1 MVNCPKC
8 GAEIKGGDKFCPY
21 CGSPLTT
28 DRRIHTRE
36 REVCF
41 GEGERRRDYSG
52 LASFGIFI
60 LIVGIIFTV
69 NPNLV
74 SEFRFW
80 VGQLTS
86 KKTLL
91 RPPQGLI
98 VSATLFFGLIGLSN
112 FFVAGIR
119 LFTYRA
125 RTGVLSDALSGVAL
139 LSFSYLIYLY
149 GAYTVTWQVVLALE
163 AMVCGLLIILYSM
176 TRYLFL

>member
-1 MVNCPKC
+1 MVSCPRC
-8 GAEIKGGDKFCPY
+8 GAEVKTGDKFCPY
-21 CGSPLTT
+21 CGTLLAVSGQPY
-28 DRRIHTRE
+28 RE

-41 GEGERRRDYSG
+41 EVERRRDYSG
-52 LASFGIFI
+52 LVSFGIFL
-60 LIVGIIFTV
+60 LIVGTVFIV
-69 NPNLV
+69 NPNLI

-80 VGQLTS
+80 VRQS
-86 KKTLL
+86 VNEKTLV

-98 VSATLFFGLIGLSN
+98 VAATVFFGLTGLSN